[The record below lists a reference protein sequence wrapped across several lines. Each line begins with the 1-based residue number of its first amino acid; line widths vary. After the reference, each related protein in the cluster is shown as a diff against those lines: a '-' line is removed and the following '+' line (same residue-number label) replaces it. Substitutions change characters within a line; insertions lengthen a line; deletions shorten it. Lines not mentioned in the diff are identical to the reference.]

1 MKYKNITLD
10 YITKHL
16 NSHLVNKGSDIRI
29 THTDEIFF
37 AEIYTGKNKV
47 STGKGGLIMFLKELG
62 NNLDLF
68 KVEYN
73 SIILNKE
80 EKEQLISEL
89 FK

>member
-1 MKYKNITLD
+1 MLIILYRKI
-10 YITKHL
+10 
-16 NSHLVNKGSDIRI
+16 
-29 THTDEIFF
+29 F